1 MTVQTEQKKK
11 KNEQSV
17 QCEHSLIQLNYSKF
31 IVEDMTINY

>member
-11 KNEQSV
+11 KKWTV
-17 QCEHSLIQLNYSKF
+17 QCERSLIQLSYSKF

>member
-11 KNEQSV
+11 KWTV